1 MRGEILLFSCLDVL
15 KQHVMNEF
23 MTIKQTYLNKKS
35 NSSLMSTIR
44 MLKNLKVLMKVKLAE
59 D

>member
-1 MRGEILLFSCLDVL
+1 
-15 KQHVMNEF
+15 MNEF

>member
-1 MRGEILLFSCLDVL
+1 VL